1 MRMKTS
7 SPRPARK
14 PLSLS
19 KANNCVLINQCAT
32 PGLGSLLAG
41 RFLAG
46 TGQLIVALAG
56 FGLFIAWFVQVMI
69 KFYGL
74 INDSAPD
81 SRMDFQLLKLG
92 VIIFAIAWL
101 WAWFT
106 SISVM
111 REAKRNAEQELKA
124 PPKLN

>member
-1 MRMKTS
+1 MPMKTS

-14 PLSLS
+14 PLNRA
-19 KANNCVLINQCAT
+19 KARNCVLINQCAT

-56 FGLFIAWFVQVMI
+56 FGLFIAWFVQVMT
-69 KFYGL
+69 KFYSL
-74 INDSAPD
+74 INDSSGD
-81 SRMDFQLLKLG
+81 TRMDFLLMKLG
-92 VIIFAIAWL
+92 LIIFAIAWL

-111 REAKRNAEQELKA
+111 REAKRNAERELKA
-124 PPKLN
+124 PPKL

>member
-14 PLSLS
+14 LLSRS

-32 PGLGSLLAG
+32 PGLGSILA
-41 RFLAG
+41 RRYVAG
-46 TGQLIVALAG
+46 IGQLFVALAG
-56 FGLFIAWFVQVMI
+56 FGLFVAWFVQVMI
-69 KFYGL
+69 KFYSL
-74 INDSAPD
+74 INDSSAEAEM
-81 SRMDFQLLKLG
+81 SFRLMKIG
-92 VIIFAIAWL
+92 VGIFAAAWI
-101 WAWFT
+101 WSWFT

-124 PPKLN
+124 PPLLK

>member
-14 PLSLS
+14 PLSRS
-19 KANNCVLINQCAT
+19 KASNCVLINQCAT

-46 TGQLIVALAG
+46 IGQLIVALTG

-69 KFYGL
+69 KFYSL
-74 INDSAPD
+74 INDSSSD
-81 SRMDFQLLKLG
+81 TRMDFFLLKLG
-92 VIIFAIAWL
+92 LIIFAIAWL
-101 WAWFT
+101 WSWFT
-106 SISVM
+106 SISIM
-111 REAKRNAEQELKA
+111 REAKRNAELELNA

>member
-7 SPRPARK
+7 SQRPARK
-14 PLSLS
+14 PLSRS
-19 KANNCVLINQCAT
+19 KAHNCVLINQCAT
-32 PGLGSLLAG
+32 PGLGSILA
-41 RFLAG
+41 RRYAAG
-46 TGQLIVALAG
+46 TGQLLVALMG

-69 KFYGL
+69 KFYSL
-74 INDSAPD
+74 INDSAAD
-81 SRMDFQLLKLG
+81 SRMDFRLLKLG

-111 REAKRNAEQELKA
+111 REAKHNAEQELKP
-124 PPKLN
+124 PPKLK